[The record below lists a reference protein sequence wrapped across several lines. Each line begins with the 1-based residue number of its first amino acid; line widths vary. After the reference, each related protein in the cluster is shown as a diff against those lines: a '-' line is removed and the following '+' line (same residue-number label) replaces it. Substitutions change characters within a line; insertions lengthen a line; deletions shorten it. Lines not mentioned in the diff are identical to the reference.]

1 MNFKAP
7 EGQLARWI
15 EQLQQYDFDVHHRAG
30 VSHSNA
36 DALSRRPCLQR
47 PCNHCDRLESR
58 DYLHEKQQGANS
70 ASCQS
75 IAASHCP
82 DISTWTTKDLRQAQE
97 QDKDLC
103 PVIVWLEK
111 STTKPCWEEVAPQSE
126 TTKAYWAQWE
136 SLKLCEGAL
145 YRLWEN
151 AVGDRITKQLVVPKQ
166 LRPSVLHLMH
176 NLPTSGHMGV
186 AKTTGRIKERFYWVS
201 VHKDVQNWC
210 KNCDLCASRRGPPKK
225 IRAPLAQYN
234 TGSPMERLAVDVLGP
249 LPTSEDGNKYLL
261 IAADYFTKWVEGY
274 ALPNQEAVTVADVLV
289 KEFAASGSHCLSTPT
304 RGATLNR
311 PSLGRCV
318 DSSEKVK
325 REPHHCTL
333 KVMAWHG

>member
-1 MNFKAP
+1 MILMCITEP
-7 EGQLARWI
+7 ESVTAMLMIFRGGPA
-15 EQLQQYDFDVHHRAG
+15 Y
-30 VSHSNA
+30 SNPA
-36 DALSRRPCLQR
+36 ITVIDLSQETICMR
-47 PCNHCDRLESR
+47 N
-58 DYLHEKQQGANS
+58 GANS

-75 IAASHCP
+75 ITASHCP
-82 DISTWTTKDLRQAQE
+82 DISTWTAKDLQQAQE

-145 YRLWEN
+145 YRPWEN

-186 AKTTGRIKERFYWVS
+186 AKTAGRIKERFYWVS

-234 TGSPMERLAVDVLGP
+234 TGSPMERRQLM
-249 LPTSEDGNKYLL
+249 Y
-261 IAADYFTKWVEGY
+261 
-274 ALPNQEAVTVADVLV
+274 
-289 KEFAASGSHCLSTPT
+289 
-304 RGATLNR
+304 
-311 PSLGRCV
+311 
-318 DSSEKVK
+318 
-325 REPHHCTL
+325 
-333 KVMAWHG
+333 